1 MAKPS
6 RRRNGKAAPT
16 EFDLGIGPAS
26 RALAFSTE
34 SRFLRAEELPRRL
47 RQKPAKNSRGRPE

>member
-1 MAKPS
+1 MAKS
-6 RRRNGKAAPT
+6 NRRRNTKAAPVA
-16 EFDLGIGPAS
+16 FDLGINPQS

-47 RQKPAKNSRGRPE
+47 RTKPAKNSRSRPE